1 MSNIAVFGLN
11 RKVTQTLQRLLKL
24 FRCAA
29 ISLEDQSS
37 AKDMLMRGEEWSVF
51 IFAVEH
57 THGPFV
63 EFQGWLQEVPAL
75 AHVPRIYIIEPNSS
89 AVVHGWA
96 GREHVFL
103 EKPFQKKVLLETI
116 KKVSSSTEAEPPAKA
131 DEQLSGQTFGSTELE
146 HEIGRGG
153 MGTVYMGYQPMLNR
167 RVAVKF
173 VRSDAH
179 TSIDYLKQLQAEAIA
194 IAQLKNE
201 HIVQVFEA
209 GFAREDLFYI
219 TMEFLEGQNLFQY
232 LLYHGKMSEV
242 QAVEVLKQVAKGLAV
257 AHKAKIVH
265 RDIKPSNLI
274 IDGEGHVTIT
284 DFGAAKSL
292 NATQSDLNQHL
303 TQAGVVL
310 GTPHYFSPEQ
320 AMGQPLD
327 ERTDIYSLGIVFY
340 ELLTGSVPF
349 DGATPLEAVL
359 KRFNEPFPDP
369 RDIAPSVSPELVE
382 ILFKMTQLK
391 PDDRYLSCEDLLL
404 DLDSIQSSDMLFPDT
419 PLPGFVVDYAEQMEL
434 KTSLWNPDLAHASGP
449 VDLESLLPD
458 EEIASSSGPSP
469 VLDFEDAFFFPEE
482 EVLSDKESTAVPTP
496 VVSSEVSPLH
506 TPAMGNRVLP
516 KPAHEAQDETRTQVM
531 DIDAVVEAAFTKAFQ
546 VVVNKDA
553 LAKLK
558 GETPAAPKQE
568 NPEQAN
574 VQSGYRYRGWR
585 SNHSDGDN
593 KEMK

>member
-1 MSNIAVFGLN
+1 
-11 RKVTQTLQRLLKL
+11 
-24 FRCAA
+24 
-29 ISLEDQSS
+29 
-37 AKDMLMRGEEWSVF
+37 
-51 IFAVEH
+51 
-57 THGPFV
+57 
-63 EFQGWLQEVPAL
+63 
-75 AHVPRIYIIEPNSS
+75 
-89 AVVHGWA
+89 
-96 GREHVFL
+96 
-103 EKPFQKKVLLETI
+103 
-116 KKVSSSTEAEPPAKA
+116 
-131 DEQLSGQTFGSTELE
+131 
-146 HEIGRGG
+146 
-153 MGTVYMGYQPMLNR
+153 
-167 RVAVKF
+167 
-173 VRSDAH
+173 
-179 TSIDYLKQLQAEAIA
+179 
-194 IAQLKNE
+194 
-201 HIVQVFEA
+201 
-209 GFAREDLFYI
+209 
-219 TMEFLEGQNLFQY
+219 
-232 LLYHGKMSEV
+232 MSEV

>member
-179 TSIDYLKQLQAEAIA
+179 TS
-194 IAQLKNE
+194 
-201 HIVQVFEA
+201 
-209 GFAREDLFYI
+209 
-219 TMEFLEGQNLFQY
+219 
-232 LLYHGKMSEV
+232 
-242 QAVEVLKQVAKGLAV
+242 
-257 AHKAKIVH
+257 
-265 RDIKPSNLI
+265 
-274 IDGEGHVTIT
+274 
-284 DFGAAKSL
+284 
-292 NATQSDLNQHL
+292 
-303 TQAGVVL
+303 
-310 GTPHYFSPEQ
+310 
-320 AMGQPLD
+320 
-327 ERTDIYSLGIVFY
+327 
-340 ELLTGSVPF
+340 
-349 DGATPLEAVL
+349 
-359 KRFNEPFPDP
+359 
-369 RDIAPSVSPELVE
+369 
-382 ILFKMTQLK
+382 
-391 PDDRYLSCEDLLL
+391 
-404 DLDSIQSSDMLFPDT
+404 
-419 PLPGFVVDYAEQMEL
+419 
-434 KTSLWNPDLAHASGP
+434 
-449 VDLESLLPD
+449 
-458 EEIASSSGPSP
+458 
-469 VLDFEDAFFFPEE
+469 
-482 EVLSDKESTAVPTP
+482 
-496 VVSSEVSPLH
+496 
-506 TPAMGNRVLP
+506 
-516 KPAHEAQDETRTQVM
+516 
-531 DIDAVVEAAFTKAFQ
+531 
-546 VVVNKDA
+546 
-553 LAKLK
+553 
-558 GETPAAPKQE
+558 
-568 NPEQAN
+568 
-574 VQSGYRYRGWR
+574 
-585 SNHSDGDN
+585 
-593 KEMK
+593 

>member
-153 MGTVYMGYQPMLNR
+153 MGTVYMGYQPVLNR

-265 RDIKPSNLI
+265 GDIKPSNLI

-292 NATQSDLNQHL
+292 RTNHPGPNWTPQLSRI
-303 TQAGVVL
+303 VF

-349 DGATPLEAVL
+349 DGATPAESTLLKLEQPL
-359 KRFNEPFPDP
+359 PDP
-369 RDIAPSVSPELVE
+369 REFVPELSSGSIVLLNKLLAFKLERRFQSCGELLEAIDLLFSENCSSLEEGEPLVGGTNAEGENRSFTSQDRQQDLGAVLGSLRGKGSVS
-382 ILFKMTQLK
+382 F
-391 PDDRYLSCEDLLL
+391 
-404 DLDSIQSSDMLFPDT
+404 DT
-419 PLPGFVVDYAEQMEL
+419 PPFS
-434 KTSLWNPDLAHASGP
+434 SL
-449 VDLESLLPD
+449 
-458 EEIASSSGPSP
+458 
-469 VLDFEDAFFFPEE
+469 E
-482 EVLSDKESTAVPTP
+482 EVSNGHVFDAVYQTPAELDEYVEEVFTQAFSAVKESDIKK
-496 VVSSEVSPLH
+496 
-506 TPAMGNRVLP
+506 R
-516 KPAHEAQDETRTQVM
+516 M
-531 DIDAVVEAAFTKAFQ
+531 DIDPLEAHLERVFTRAMK
-546 VVVNKDA
+546 KED
-553 LAKLK
+553 
-558 GETPAAPKQE
+558 ET
-568 NPEQAN
+568 
-574 VQSGYRYRGWR
+574 
-585 SNHSDGDN
+585 
-593 KEMK
+593 